1 MRLTLDVAQ
10 FGGKGVVCHED
21 GTECG
26 DMCWFC
32 YKRNVQGGTRLT
44 VQTGHTSFL
53 FIILPFTLLT
63 LRSSRRSR
71 DSIDRLIPICPPT
84 IDLLSVPPS
93 MISPFLL

>member
-32 YKRNVQGGTRLT
+32 YKRNVRLRGGHDSRFRLA
-44 VQTGHTSFL
+44 
-53 FIILPFTLLT
+53 I
-63 LRSSRRSR
+63 
-71 DSIDRLIPICPPT
+71 
-84 IDLLSVPPS
+84 PPS
-93 MISPFLL
+93 SSSSSHSLFSL

>member
-32 YKRNVQGGTRLT
+32 YKRNVRLGWDT
-44 VQTGHTSFL
+44 THGSDWPYL
-53 FIILPFTLLT
+53 LPLHHPPIH
-63 LRSSRRSR
+63 SSHSE
-71 DSIDRLIPICPPT
+71 
-84 IDLLSVPPS
+84 V
-93 MISPFLL
+93 

>member
-32 YKRNVQGGTRLT
+32 YKLDQFPKRARGDTTHDSDWPYL
-44 VQTGHTSFL
+44 
-53 FIILPFTLLT
+53 LPLHHPPIH
-63 LRSSRRSR
+63 SSHSE
-71 DSIDRLIPICPPT
+71 I
-84 IDLLSVPPS
+84 
-93 MISPFLL
+93 

>member
-1 MRLTLDVAQ
+1 MRRYVLVLIQTRSVPETC
-10 FGGKGVVCHED
+10 K
-21 GTECG
+21 
-26 DMCWFC
+26 
-32 YKRNVQGGTRLT
+32 GGTRLT

-63 LRSSRRSR
+63 LRFSRRSR